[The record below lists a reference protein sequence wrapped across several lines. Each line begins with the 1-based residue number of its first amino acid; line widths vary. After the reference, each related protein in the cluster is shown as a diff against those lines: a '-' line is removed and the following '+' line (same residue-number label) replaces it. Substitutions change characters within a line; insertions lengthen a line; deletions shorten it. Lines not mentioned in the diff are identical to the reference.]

1 MKTKLSKIA
10 IGMGL
15 VLGMAAQAQAEG
27 LYFNSGKLNGGADL
41 FKEIASFDWLPGNYL
56 SKGVGVTEVN
66 ETFTGYYQSEL
77 SRITYT
83 NGDFDNVPIGP
94 GGPLEI
100 TAGLE
105 INEKVLSVSDTNAD
119 LLPETATFG
128 HTGGTFTIYFDDLA
142 VGNVNANGI
151 SGTTGLGYQDGVAI
165 ASGAVLATPAGE
177 IGANYSLSN
186 TNAVAFDQNGPNNWP
201 TKTTYPGVGTSN
213 ISLNVDLGTLS
224 SVWFRGAGDTVL
236 TDPSI
241 VTSFVLT
248 NNNNPF
254 GTINPESSVVG
265 QTPTHLGGRVGDE
278 FNSLTVAESAGCVA
292 VPTGPACNDD
302 FQFLA
307 DASQNFQVKAIP
319 EPDGLSLLGIGVV
332 GMALASRRRKIA

>member
-1 MKTKLSKIA
+1 
-10 IGMGL
+10 MGL

-41 FKEIASFDWLPGNYL
+41 FKEIASFDWLPGNFL
-56 SKGVGVTEVN
+56 GKEAVN
-66 ETFTGYYQSEL
+66 LKPGDTFTGYYQSEL

-94 GGPLEI
+94 SGPGTVEI
-100 TAGLE
+100 TAGLL
-105 INEKVLSVSDTNAD
+105 IDEKILGTTDGNGDGFDESF
-119 LLPETATFG
+119 TFQ
-128 HTGGTFTIYFDDLA
+128 HTGGAFTIYFDPLT
-142 VGNVNANGI
+142 GGTINANGI
-151 SGTTGLGYQDGVAI
+151 NATTGLGYQDGTPI
-165 ASGAVLATPAGE
+165 ASGSVIPTPGAE
-177 IGANYSLSN
+177 IGASYNN
-186 TNAVAFDQNGPNNWP
+186 NPPVQVALDQNGPNNF
-201 TKTTYPGVGTSN
+201 PGVSTYSGTGTSN
-213 ISLNVDLGTLS
+213 ISLDVGVASLS
-224 SVWFRGAGDTVL
+224 SAWFRGAGNSII

-265 QTPTHLGGRVGDE
+265 QTPSHLGGRAGDV
-278 FNSLTVAESAGCVA
+278 FNGVTVAEAVGCA
-292 VPTGPACNDD
+292 ADPTGAACKDD

-307 DASQNFQVKAIP
+307 DASQNFQVSRVP

-332 GMALASRRRKIA
+332 GMALASRRRKNA